1 MTTLTLTKHQGLGND
16 FLVLLDAPPHDSAD
30 DLAVD
35 LAALARRLC
44 DRRRGVGADGLLI
57 ASPADAGA
65 VRMTLFNADGS
76 RAEMSGNGI
85 RCFAQAIAAERG
97 DLSDLLVHTDAGE
110 RTVRMATTDE
120 PDTIVATVDMGEVG
134 RIEEPAGWPTLG
146 CHPDRPVM
154 HLSLGNPHSVVGVD
168 EVGVVDL
175 LALGGKVPQVN
186 LEIVEPGPE
195 ATAITM
201 RVHERGA
208 GITEACGTGAC
219 AAAFA
224 ARSWGLV
231 AGGSDEVTVHMDGG
245 TATVGFDPKVPGRV
259 SLTGPATLV
268 ATIQVDLTGQV
279 ELTGQM
285 ELTGEVEPA

>member
-1 MTTLTLTKHQGLGND
+1 MTTLTLTKHHGLGND
-16 FLVLLDAPPHDSAD
+16 FLVLLDAPSHDPANDS
-30 DLAVD
+30 AVD
-35 LAALARRLC
+35 LSALARRLC
-44 DRRRGVGADGLLI
+44 DRRRGLGADGLLI

-65 VRMTLFNADGS
+65 IRMTLFNADGS

-85 RCFAQAIAAERG
+85 RCFAQAIAAKRG
-97 DLSDLLVHTDAGE
+97 DLGDLVVQTDAGE
-110 RTVRMATTDE
+110 RTITMATTDE
-120 PDTIVATVDMGEVG
+120 PDTIMARVDMGEVAP
-134 RIEEPAGWPTLG
+134 IEEPADWSALG

-231 AGGSDEVTVHMDGG
+231 ASGSDEVIVHMDGG
-245 TATVGFDPKVPGRV
+245 TATVGFDADVAGRV

-268 ATIQVDLTGQV
+268 ATIQVDLTGPV
-279 ELTGQM
+279 D
-285 ELTGEVEPA
+285 LTGEVDLA